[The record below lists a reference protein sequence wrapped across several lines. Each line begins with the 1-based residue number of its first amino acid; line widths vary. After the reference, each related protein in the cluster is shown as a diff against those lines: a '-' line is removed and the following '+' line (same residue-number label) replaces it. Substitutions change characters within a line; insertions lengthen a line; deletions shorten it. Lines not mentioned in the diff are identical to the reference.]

1 MWPSMT
7 VDILNFVAK
16 PVVTT
21 CLGLASLAHAAEP
34 PLPQLMSEQPLS
46 PISASS
52 SGFVLPAVP
61 KAFEPESALD
71 TGARVLVRDVRFV
84 GNTVFSD
91 AELRA
96 IAQAFLGRSLG
107 ALELEELRRNITLLY
122 IEKGYINSGA
132 LLSTA
137 SVQSDGML
145 QVTIL
150 EGRLSQVRLRGLQ
163 RLNENYV
170 ASRLVPNPEAP
181 LNVEALRER
190 YQLLLSDP
198 LLSGISTRLVPD
210 VEQGK
215 AILDVEVTRARPY
228 QLTLSTDNH
237 RSPSVGESAQGVSGL
252 VRNLTSLGDT
262 LSANWQGNPNGNTTD
277 RYGLNWAMPLNNKG
291 TQLTV
296 QIEEGSSTVTE
307 ATLKVLDIKSKL
319 SSSEVGVNQTV
330 VDNLRQRLSY
340 GLARSDRTNSTWL
353 LGVPFSFGAGIANGV
368 LSETTWKAWQ
378 DFTYRTDTS
387 VLVARI
393 TRNLVQT
400 NLTPA
405 AAGADPNLQ
414 PPVNYGYWVTQLNMG
429 HRLTQAGTQLQARAT
444 VQSANTRVTSLDG
457 MGIGGANTVRGYR
470 ENQLLRD
477 QGAVVNLELDVPMLS
492 KKDGEGLQLN
502 LVPFFDWGQ
511 GNNIGE
517 ASTELSSAGLSVRA
531 EWHGLSMSFAV
542 AQRLKRPASA
552 DALTGTI
559 QDKSMHFQL
568 SYNIF

>member
-1 MWPSMT
+1 MK

-21 CLGLASLAHAAEP
+21 CLGLASLAQAAEP
-34 PLPQLMSEQPLS
+34 PLPQLMSEQPLR
-46 PISASS
+46 PMSASS

-61 KAFEPESALD
+61 KAFELESALD

-137 SVQSDGML
+137 SVQSDGVL
-145 QVTIL
+145 QVTIV

-198 LLSGISTRLVPD
+198 LFSGIATRLVPD

-215 AILDVEVTRARPY
+215 AILDVEITRARPY
-228 QLTLSTDNH
+228 QLTLSTDNY
-237 RSPSVGESAQGVSGL
+237 RSPSVGESALGVSGL

-340 GLARSDRTNSTWL
+340 GLTRSDRTNSTWL

-405 AAGADPNLQ
+405 AAGADPNSQ

-444 VQSANTRVTSLDG
+444 VQSANTRLTSLDG
-457 MGIGGANTVRGYR
+457 MGIGGVNTVRGYR

-477 QGAVVNLELDVPMLS
+477 QGAIVNVELDIPMLS
-492 KKDGEGLQLN
+492 KKDGGRLQLN

-517 ASTELSSAGLSVRA
+517 ASTELSSAGLSVRG
-531 EWHGLSMSFAV
+531 EWRGLSMSFAV
-542 AQRLKRPASA
+542 AHRIKRPASA
-552 DALTGTI
+552 DALSGTA